1 MRKKGKGK
9 RCRRSSCCQAAAS
22 RPPGGDAAD
31 DPKPCRDGGGGGKR
45 FQGDRERSR
54 DHGGSHP
61 PVQEVKVEVEK
72 AAAATA
78 APNAITA
85 AASAGAPLQLQD
97 LLVQEESQKSLLAGI
112 AALLDQRFAVRDQ
125 EQAQWY
131 QGQAQRNKEQ
141 AQRDKE
147 QAQRDKEQAARDA
160 RWDKAQARQM
170 AMLEEL
176 CDNLL
181 GLVESTAVVHLRNE
195 TQMPVHPNVFL
206 TDAKRIVDLLLVGV
220 DAAGRAAALSAIVD
234 RLRRVGPRVVVLY
247 ATSRV
252 LADLARLLQQE
263 EQQEPQEQQQEVEQQ
278 QEQLGPAATNSAQGL
293 LEAVRKVRISAAA
306 PGSAVDPD
314 AAVAVLDAAQEYI
327 NGKKAA
333 QAQNRNRSSSSW
345 SDAGSNEE
353 SGGGSGGTGV
363 RDPFDVARQLL
374 KALGTKEQ
382 KQREQLERELLAQ
395 GAASMLVLSAMQPPK
410 LSSAAAAERG
420 GISGSSSGNVAN
432 VANVA
437 AAEAAISEPAT
448 QLELNGLAVRLKKGT
463 LRVMMLETKSGRA
476 DLPMARNQLR
486 RAGTILAYV
495 FNVAADAG
503 AFGRSAP
510 RLQLEGRIALSQL
523 EGLPPGEKLVVLEP
537 AEGPQHEMRECVS
550 GLLDFGAA

>member
-1 MRKKGKGK
+1 MGCMHVTVYALCKVCVSANCSSAYVLFPLFGLFRPVGMSPHS
-9 RCRRSSCCQAAAS
+9 RSAYFAICYPFAAICCVGAKQV
-22 RPPGGDAAD
+22 PLP
-31 DPKPCRDGGGGGKR
+31 
-45 FQGDRERSR
+45 
-54 DHGGSHP
+54 H
-61 PVQEVKVEVEK
+61 
-72 AAAATA
+72 
-78 APNAITA
+78 
-85 AASAGAPLQLQD
+85 AGPIQ
-97 LLVQEESQKSLLAGI
+97 
-112 AALLDQRFAVRDQ
+112 
-125 EQAQWY
+125 
-131 QGQAQRNKEQ
+131 
-141 AQRDKE
+141 
-147 QAQRDKEQAARDA
+147 
-160 RWDKAQARQM
+160 
-170 AMLEEL
+170 
-176 CDNLL
+176 
-181 GLVESTAVVHLRNE
+181 
-195 TQMPVHPNVFL
+195 P
-206 TDAKRIVDLLLVGV
+206 
-220 DAAGRAAALSAIVD
+220 
-234 RLRRVGPRVVVLY
+234 
-247 ATSRV
+247 
-252 LADLARLLQQE
+252 
-263 EQQEPQEQQQEVEQQ
+263 
-278 QEQLGPAATNSAQGL
+278 QGL

-476 DLPMARNQLR
+476 GETSCVQQCIVHNVCLVCPPCSN
-486 RAGTILAYV
+486 LATVYHAFLLLIV
-495 FNVAADAG
+495 TRLLVDVAW
-503 AFGRSAP
+503 S
-510 RLQLEGRIALSQL
+510 
-523 EGLPPGEKLVVLEP
+523 
-537 AEGPQHEMRECVS
+537 
-550 GLLDFGAA
+550 